1 MHSARFLSR
10 SAYCSTFILKYFSSF
25 LAVQCKA
32 VPPFCSSRW
41 RKKYK
46 LAIEFVMKPGLRKHG
61 SLTLTCAI
69 ILARNLINELFF
81 SSLSY
86 FCTRI
91 GNRNHLHM
99 QKRDSKSFDSGALYR
114 PEIDDDSNGT
124 SSIERME
131 RIERIERMERPERS
145 EQKIMLPTPP
155 VRPSTLTNQSE
166 NGSNAND
173 RNKTDANNAG
183 DGLSDS
189 NKDENEQASSELN
202 EVR

>member
-1 MHSARFLSR
+1 M
-10 SAYCSTFILKYFSSF
+10 
-25 LAVQCKA
+25 
-32 VPPFCSSRW
+32 
-41 RKKYK
+41 
-46 LAIEFVMKPGLRKHG
+46 
-61 SLTLTCAI
+61 
-69 ILARNLINELFF
+69 NETFF
-81 SSLSY
+81 SLSHFLY
-86 FCTRI
+86 RRI

-99 QKRDSKSFDSGALYR
+99 QKRDSKSFDSGSLYR

-131 RIERIERMERPERS
+131 RIERIERIERPERPERS

-173 RNKTDANNAG
+173 RNKTDTNNAG

-189 NKDENEQASSELN
+189 NKDEMEQASSEPN